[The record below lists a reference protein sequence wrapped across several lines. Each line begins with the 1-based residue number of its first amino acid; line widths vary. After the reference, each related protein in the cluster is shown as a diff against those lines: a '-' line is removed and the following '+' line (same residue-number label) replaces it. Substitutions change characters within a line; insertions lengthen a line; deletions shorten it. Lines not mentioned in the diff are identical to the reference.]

1 MRAVMVACALSLA
14 TLGLAFA
21 QDRAVTNRDGV
32 SPAQT
37 HKAEDDE
44 DRAVTDEERTRLTEV
59 VKAEGCS
66 EGKMKAEDGKFE
78 VEGAT
83 CADGKKW
90 DFKFDA
96 QFELIKKEIDD

>member
-1 MRAVMVACALSLA
+1 MRAVVLASALSLA
-14 TLGLAFA
+14 TLGVASA
-21 QDRAVTNRDGV
+21 QDRAVTNRDGANL
-32 SPAQT
+32 AQT

-44 DRAVTDEERTRLTEV
+44 DRPVTDEERTRLTEA

-66 EGKMKAEDGKFE
+66 EGKMKAEDGGFE

-90 DFKFDA
+90 DFEFDA
-96 QFELIKKEIDD
+96 QFKLTKKEIDD